1 VAGAL
6 GEAMLD
12 GGRSPRAAAVSG
24 VMIAI
29 EPCIV
34 ADASGQDAAL
44 VSSMTVLEL
53 TWMSNPQRRH
63 FKRTAL
69 PATLSSP
76 I

>member
-1 VAGAL
+1 VGL
-6 GEAMLD
+6 SPSEAA
-12 GGRSPRAAAVSG
+12 SSG
-24 VMIAI
+24 VTMAI

-34 ADASGQDAAL
+34 ADASGQGVAL
-44 VSSMTVLEL
+44 GSSTMVLAL

-63 FKRTAL
+63 FMRTVL